1 MPLDPRWVGP
11 PEIVALIFEGGP
23 GPASTVANT
32 AVWVAETTSHEVS
45 MGMSAASTAATMTQW
60 QGVGA
65 VSSTAA
71 VTGLNAGLQAL
82 AAWVQEK
89 IPLTTSAAEAFATA
103 ASSVIPSVVSQTN
116 RDAWASDNAINPAV
130 FGALTP
136 AIVALDTE
144 YFGEHWPHNN
154 SVGLAYSATL
164 AALTAALALPPPIA
178 PMGAS
183 PAAPAAAAE
192 AVAQTAATSAA
203 GDAMRESAQVA
214 QTGGQGAAAPAQ
226 AAGQAGQMSSMMEPM
241 QAAMGAMQPL
251 MGMFQAPMQALQ
263 GLTSL
268 PQSMMSSMG
277 GMFGN
282 SMKPTDAAME
292 AVSEPLKAGGGAAGG
307 LGGFGGGGGGGG
319 VGGGLPASG
328 LTSYTRPTSSFAP
341 ENAGRPTGLKSGLLN
356 AGEVR
361 GPTTSPPGGTAMPMS
376 AAGAGML
383 GHGKGD
389 GQKDDVTHARIVVDG
404 DPLQDARRS

>member
-1 MPLDPRWVGP
+1 
-11 PEIVALIFEGGP
+11 
-23 GPASTVANT
+23 
-32 AVWVAETTSHEVS
+32 
-45 MGMSAASTAATMTQW
+45 
-60 QGVGA
+60 
-65 VSSTAA
+65 
-71 VTGLNAGLQAL
+71 
-82 AAWVQEK
+82 
-89 IPLTTSAAEAFATA
+89 
-103 ASSVIPSVVSQTN
+103 
-116 RDAWASDNAINPAV
+116 
-130 FGALTP
+130 
-136 AIVALDTE
+136 
-144 YFGEHWPHNN
+144 
-154 SVGLAYSATL
+154 
-164 AALTAALALPPPIA
+164 
-178 PMGAS
+178 
-183 PAAPAAAAE
+183 
-192 AVAQTAATSAA
+192 
-203 GDAMRESAQVA
+203 VA

-226 AAGQAGQMSSMMEPM
+226 AAGQAGQAGQMSSMMEPM

-361 GPTTSPPGGTAMPMS
+361 GPTTSPTGGTAMPMS
-376 AAGAGML
+376 PAGAGML